1 MQKNRFK
8 FFSSFLFLIP
18 ISGCVP
24 MVITGVGISASTGA
38 LMTEDLRSSGIFIED
53 ERIELVTSRRIN
65 KRFNDNVHVNVTSFN
80 RNVLLTGEVPTETV
94 RNEVAKLAMGVE
106 NVHNIFNEIAIAP
119 KSPLSSRNKDTLIST
134 KVKLRFLNNDVF
146 QINHVKVITEN
157 SVVYLAGLVKRA
169 EGEKAAELASST
181 LDVIKVVKVFEYLD

>member
-1 MQKNRFK
+1 MQKNRFN

-24 MVITGVGISASTGA
+24 MVVTGVGISASTGA
-38 LMTEDLRSSGIFIED
+38 LMTEDRRSSGIFIED
-53 ERIELVTSRRIN
+53 ERIELVINRRIN
-65 KRFNDNVHVNVTSFN
+65 ERFDDDVHVNVTSFN
-80 RNVLLTGEVPTETV
+80 RNVLLTGEVPTEAA
-94 RNEVAKLAMGVE
+94 RNEVTKLAMSVE

-119 KSPLSSRNKDTLIST
+119 KSPLSARNKDALITT
-134 KVKLRFLNNDVF
+134 KVKLRFLNNGAF

-157 SVVYLAGLVKRA
+157 SVVYLAGLVKRV

-181 LDVIKVVKVFEYLD
+181 PDVIKVVKVFEYLD